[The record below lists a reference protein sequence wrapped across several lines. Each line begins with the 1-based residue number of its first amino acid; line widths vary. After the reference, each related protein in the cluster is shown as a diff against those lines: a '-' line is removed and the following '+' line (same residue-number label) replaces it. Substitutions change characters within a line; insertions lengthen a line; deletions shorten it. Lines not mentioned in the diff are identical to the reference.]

1 MRKVRA
7 LKRQVLGWLL
17 VAGLLP
23 LNPAL
28 QVVRAA
34 PAEDIVDTAVAAGS
48 FDTLVA
54 AVKVADLVE
63 ILKGPG
69 PFTVFAPTDQAF
81 AALPTGTVETLL
93 EPENKDKLAGILTYH
108 VVPGKIM
115 SSDLLKLSRVQTLQG
130 QTAQTGLAIDGANVI
145 QADIACSNGVI
156 HVIDKVMLPE
166 QAMLGSGNDIVETAI
181 AAGRF
186 DTLVTAVKA
195 AGLVDTLKGDGPFTV
210 FAPTDAAFA
219 KLPADTLESLLEP
232 ANRSKLAAILT
243 YHVVP
248 GRLTADDVLK
258 GKVFATAQGQP
269 IYLTGTPQRPAINGA
284 NLVKTDIETANGII
298 HVIDTVILP
307 PDGDQDIVDTLVS
320 SGAFPTLVTAVKTA
334 GLVDTL
340 KGDGPF
346 TVFAP
351 TEAAFADLPAGT
363 IESLLQ
369 PANRDKL
376 AGILTYHV
384 VGAKATASDIIQTDQ
399 AATVQGQMLSVAPT
413 VDGAQVIYAD
423 ISCSNGVIHVID
435 KVMLPD

>member
-1 MRKVRA
+1 MRTVRE
-7 LKRQVLGWLL
+7 LKSQILGWLL

-34 PAEDIVDTAVAAGS
+34 PAKDIVDTAVAAGS
-48 FDTLVA
+48 FETLVA
-54 AVKVADLVE
+54 AVKAADLVAT
-63 ILKGPG
+63 LKGPG

-81 AALPTGTVETLL
+81 AALPAGTVETLL
-93 EPENKDKLAGILTYH
+93 RPENKAKLAGILTYH

-115 SSDLLKLSRVQTLQG
+115 SSDLLKLDRVQTVQG
-130 QTAQTGLAIDGANVI
+130 QTAQTGLAIDGAHVI
-145 QADIACSNGVI
+145 QADIACRNGVI

-166 QAMLGSGNDIVETAI
+166 QKTRGSGGDIVDTAI
-181 AAGRF
+181 AAGNF
-186 DTLVTAVKA
+186 DTLVAAIKA

-219 KLPADTLESLLEP
+219 KLPAGKVESLLQP
-232 ANRSKLAAILT
+232 ANKDKLAAILT

-248 GRLTADDVLK
+248 GRLTAEDVLK
-258 GKVFATAQGQP
+258 GKVLATAQGQP
-269 IYLTGTPQRPAINGA
+269 TYLTGSPQRPAINGA

-307 PDGDQDIVDTLVS
+307 PSGNQDIVETLAA

-340 KGDGPF
+340 KGSGPF

-363 IESLLQ
+363 IKNLLQ
-369 PANRDKL
+369 PGNRDKL
-376 AGILTYHV
+376 TSILTYHV
-384 VGAKATASDIIQTDQ
+384 VGAKATAGDLIQTQ
-399 AATVQGQMLSVAPT
+399 RAATVQGQTLSIAPT
-413 VDGAQVIYAD
+413 LDGAQVIYAD
-423 ISCSNGVIHVID
+423 IPCSNGVIHVID
-435 KVMLPD
+435 KVMLPK